1 MRSILVLGLIVAA
14 FAVYTSAQPY
24 QLQYKEDGPEDALVL
39 PIEEEEL
46 PGQVVEQHYRAKRAT
61 CDLLSPFGVG
71 HAACAMHCIA
81 MGRRGGWCDDRAVCN
96 CRR

>member
-1 MRSILVLGLIVAA
+1 MRSLLVLGLIVAT
-14 FAVYTSAQPY
+14 FTVYTSAQPY
-24 QLQYKEDGPEDALVL
+24 QLEYEEDGPEYALEL

-46 PGQVVEQHYRAKRAT
+46 PSQVVEQHYRAKRAT

-71 HAACAMHCIA
+71 HAACAVHCIA